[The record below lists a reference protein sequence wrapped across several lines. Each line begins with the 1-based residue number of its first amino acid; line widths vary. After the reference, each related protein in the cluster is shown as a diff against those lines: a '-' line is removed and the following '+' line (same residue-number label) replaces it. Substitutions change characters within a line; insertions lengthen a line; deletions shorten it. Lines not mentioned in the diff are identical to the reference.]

1 MSDIIIEGKN
11 LSDINQS
18 NFQTVGVR
26 SALYFVT
33 NPNLTEDQLDVDQ
46 SLFKYDT
53 IDIHEA
59 SIRFFKD
66 KA

>member
-26 SALYFVT
+26 SALYFDTSYYANESLSVDEAFD
-33 NPNLTEDQLDVDQ
+33 LQTEIL
-46 SLFKYDT
+46 SKLRDT
-53 IDIHEA
+53 LW
-59 SIRFFKD
+59 
-66 KA
+66 